1 MIKLEDMKNDG
12 RILIEADLKPLQG
25 SRFQPTGFPDLGA
38 ATFTLSD
45 GKDMLLLESAQSM
58 ANRLEDVCW
67 DSVSNT
73 IAEELKGLPYIS
85 VVDNSGKEITN
96 SLLESHRVNSPYILE
111 GEDRSFYNVLKE
123 ELSTLEKGRVDLK
136 HLASVLFKYDPNSL
150 VHGVFIAKSELAGG
164 RLRLPRMVSAFVEA
178 EGVSIAASGGV
189 KLDGVDPKGDTKKGF
204 GHVPFS
210 RDEYT
215 AEKITAYF
223 NIDMDLI
230 RGFGLPAEAADLL
243 LNLALYKIRKL
254 LDKGLRFRT
263 ACDLELAEGISV
275 TRPSGFKLPG
285 LEELGNGVQNFAS
298 LCSGHFAKPAVTVV
312 TYDLGK

>member
-1 MIKLEDMKNDG
+1 MTTIKDMNSNG
-12 RILIEADLKPLQG
+12 RLLVEAELKPLQG

-45 GKDMLLLESAQSM
+45 GTDMILLESAQSM
-58 ANRLEDVCW
+58 ANRLEEVCW
-67 DSVSNT
+67 NSISNE
-73 IAEELKGLPYIS
+73 IADELKGLPYIS
-85 VVDNSGKEITN
+85 VIDNSGKELTN

-111 GEDRSFYNVLKE
+111 GKDKSFYNILVE

-136 HLASVLFKYDPNSL
+136 HLAAVLFKYDPNSL
-150 VHGVFIAKSELAGG
+150 IHGIFLAKKELAGG
-164 RLRLPRMVSAFVEA
+164 RLRLPRVLSSFVEA

-215 AEKITAYF
+215 AKKITAYF
-223 NIDMDLI
+223 NIDVDQI
-230 RGFGLPAEAADLL
+230 KGFGLPDAASDLL
-243 LNLALYKIRKL
+243 LNLAMLKIRKL

-263 ACDLELAEGISV
+263 ACDLELASQIDVKRPLGFVLPELNELETTVAQLIVKCKEYFVDSV
-275 TRPSGFKLPG
+275 
-285 LEELGNGVQNFAS
+285 
-298 LCSGHFAKPAVTVV
+298 VTTV

>member
-1 MIKLEDMKNDG
+1 MTKLENMKNDG
-12 RILIEADLKPLQG
+12 RILIEAGLKPLQG

-67 DSVSNT
+67 DSVSNS
-73 IAEELKGLPYIS
+73 IAEELEGLPYIS

-111 GEDRSFYNVLKE
+111 GEDKSFYNILKD

-136 HLASVLFKYDPNSL
+136 HLASVLFRYDPNSL

-223 NIDMDLI
+223 NIDLDLI

-243 LNLALYKIRKL
+243 LSLALYKIRKL

-275 TRPSGFKLPG
+275 TKPSGFKLPE
-285 LEELGNGVQNFAS
+285 LEELGNGVHNFIS
-298 LCSGHFAKPAVTVV
+298 LCSSNFAKPAVTVV